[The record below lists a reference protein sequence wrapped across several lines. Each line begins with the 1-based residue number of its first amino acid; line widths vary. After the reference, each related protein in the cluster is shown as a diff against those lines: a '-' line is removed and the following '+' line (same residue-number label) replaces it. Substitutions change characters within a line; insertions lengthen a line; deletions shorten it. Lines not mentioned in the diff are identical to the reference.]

1 MVLRHIAH
9 ATLLLLLGASLLA
22 GLPAVAD
29 TPQSKLGKIE
39 FPTSGSEHAQRHFL
53 RGVLALHSFW
63 YEEALTAFQ
72 ESTKADPDFMMG
84 YWGEAMAH
92 NHPVWEEQDSQAARK
107 VLEQVREN
115 AKVTPRE
122 RAYLNAVKLLYGE
135 GDKLT
140 RDRAYAD
147 AMEQLYRDYPED
159 LEAASFYALSLLGT
173 VRPSDRSHRRQ
184 IQAGAI
190 ALEVSRKN
198 PDHPG
203 AAHYTIH
210 AFDDPDHAIL
220 ALPAARRYAEIAPE
234 AHHAR
239 HMPAHIFLQLG
250 MWPEADASNESGWT
264 TSVEWAKRKGLPIN
278 LRDYH
283 SLHWLLYVSLQQARY
298 KKSEEVLALKQ
309 QDMREAGED
318 RRATESGYERP
329 VSLLYDEMA
338 GAFVVETQ
346 RWDSAATLWDVPGL
360 KLHDRSK
367 ALPIFIRGL
376 AAAMVGRPE
385 ADKHLAALRAL
396 GQKQSP
402 KSQAHRAH
410 RRTTEEIMELELTA
424 ATFSSKGNYAK
435 AIALMKKATALEE
448 ALPAPSGP
456 PDTVK
461 PAHELFGDILLRAG
475 RPKEAAQQFSTAL
488 ARHPNRARAL
498 LGAARAAAKSGDSRG
513 AITAYSKLLQV
524 WAQADAE
531 LPELRE
537 ARAYVQQAGT
547 R

>member
-1 MVLRHIAH
+1 MSLRPIPP
-9 ATLLLLLGASLLA
+9 TTFLLLLWASLLA

-29 TPQSKLGKIE
+29 TPQSHLGQIE

-63 YEEALTAFQ
+63 YEEALAAFR

-92 NHPVWEEQDSQAARK
+92 NHPVWEEQDAQAARK
-107 VLEQVREN
+107 ALEHIRVN

-122 RAYLNAVKLLYGE
+122 QAYLNAVTLLYGA

-140 RDRAYAD
+140 RDQAYAA
-147 AMEQLYRDYPED
+147 AMEQLYRDHPED

-173 VRPSDRSHRRQ
+173 ARPSDRDFRRQ

-190 ALEVSRKN
+190 ALDVSRKN

-250 MWPEADASNESGWT
+250 MWLEAVSSNESGWT
-264 TSVEWAKRKGLPIN
+264 TSVEWAKRQGLPIN
-278 LRDYH
+278 FRDYH
-283 SLHWLLYVSLQQARY
+283 SLHWLLYSYLQQGRY
-298 KKSEEVLALKQ
+298 KKAEEILTLKQ

-318 RRATESGYERP
+318 RMATESGYGRP
-329 VSLLYDEMA
+329 VSLLYDEMV

-346 RWDSAATLWDVPGL
+346 RWDMAAKLWDLSGL
-360 KLHDRSK
+360 TLRDRSK
-367 ALPIFIRGL
+367 VLPIFIRGL
-376 AAAMVGRPE
+376 AAATAGRPE
-385 ADKHLAALRAL
+385 ADKLLAALRAL
-396 GQKQSP
+396 GRKQSARP
-402 KSQAHRAH
+402 HARRAG
-410 RRTTEEIMELELTA
+410 RGTTGEIMELELNA
-424 ATFSSKGNYAK
+424 AILASTGNYPK
-435 AIALMKKATALEE
+435 AIVLMKKGTTLEE
-448 ALPAPSGP
+448 ALPPPSGP

-461 PAHELFGDILLRAG
+461 PAHELFGEILLLAR

-488 ARHPNRARAL
+488 ARHPNRARSL

-513 AITAYSKLLQV
+513 AVTAYSKLLQV
-524 WAQADAE
+524 WAKADTDLLE
-531 LPELRE
+531 LWE
-537 ARAYVQQAGT
+537 AREYMQQVGT

>member
-1 MVLRHIAH
+1 M
-9 ATLLLLLGASLLA
+9 LLLLLGASLLA
-22 GLPAVAD
+22 GLPVVAD
-29 TPQSKLGKIE
+29 TPQSHLGKIE
-39 FPTSGSEHAQRHFL
+39 FPTSGSAHAQRHFL

-92 NHPVWEEQDSQAARK
+92 NHPIWEEQDAQAARK
-107 VLEQVREN
+107 ALEQIRVGI
-115 AKVTPRE
+115 KITPRE
-122 RAYLNAVKLLYGE
+122 RAFLNAVKLLYGE
-135 GDKLT
+135 GDKLA
-140 RDRAYAD
+140 RDRAYAA

-173 VRPSDRSHRRQ
+173 IRPSDRDFRRR

-190 ALEVSRKN
+190 ALDVSRKN
-198 PDHPG
+198 SDHPG

-210 AFDDPDHAIL
+210 AFDDPEHAIL
-220 ALPAARRYAEIAPE
+220 ALSAARRYAEIAPE

-250 MWPEADASNESGWT
+250 MWREAAASNESGWA
-264 TSVEWAKRKGLPIN
+264 TSVEWAKRQGLPIN

-283 SLHWLLYVSLQQARY
+283 SLHWLLYSYLQQGRY
-298 KKSEEVLALKQ
+298 KKAEEVLALKQ
-309 QDMREAGED
+309 QDMEDAGD
-318 RRATESGYERP
+318 DKRATQSGYERP

-346 RWDSAATLWDVPGL
+346 QWDAAATLWNAPGL

-376 AAAMVGRPE
+376 AAAMAGRPE

-396 GQKQSP
+396 GQKQSSKP
-402 KSQAHRAH
+402 HARRAH
-410 RRTTEEIMELELTA
+410 RGTTEEIMELELNA
-424 ATFSSKGNYAK
+424 ATLSSKGNYAK

-448 ALPAPSGP
+448 ALPPPSGP
-456 PDTVK
+456 PETIK
-461 PAHELFGDILLRAG
+461 PAHELFGDVLLRAG
-475 RPKEAAQQFSTAL
+475 RPKEAAQQFSNAL
-488 ARHPNRARAL
+488 ARHPNRARSL
-498 LGAARAAAKSGDSRG
+498 IGAARAAAKSGDSPF
-513 AITAYSKLLQV
+513 AVTAYVKFLQV

-537 ARAYVQQAGT
+537 AREYVQPAAT
-547 R
+547 P

>member
-1 MVLRHIAH
+1 MLRRHISR
-9 ATLLLLLGASLLA
+9 ATRLLLLGASLLA

-29 TPQSKLGKIE
+29 TPQSRLGKIE

-63 YEEALTAFQ
+63 YEEALAAFG
-72 ESTKADPDFMMG
+72 ESTKADPNFMMG

-92 NHPVWEEQDSQAARK
+92 NHPVWEEQDAQAARK
-107 VLEQVREN
+107 ALEHIRES
-115 AKVTPRE
+115 AKITPRE
-122 RAYLNAVKLLYGE
+122 RAYLNAVELLYGE
-135 GDKLT
+135 GDKLA
-140 RDRAYAD
+140 RDRAYAE

-173 VRPSDRSHRRQ
+173 IRPSDRDIRRQ

-210 AFDDPDHAIL
+210 AFDDPDLAIL

-250 MWPEADASNESGWT
+250 MWPEAAASNESGWA
-264 TSVEWAKRKGLPIN
+264 TSVEWARRQGQPIN

-283 SLHWLLYVSLQQARY
+283 SLHWLLYVSLQQGRY
-298 KKSEEVLALKQ
+298 KKAVEVLALKQ

-346 RWDSAATLWDVPGL
+346 RWNSAATLWAAPGL
-360 KLHDRSK
+360 KLEDRSK
-367 ALPIFIRGL
+367 ALPIFIHGL
-376 AAAMVGRPE
+376 AAAMAGQPE
-385 ADKHLAALRAL
+385 ADEHLAALRAL
-396 GQKQSP
+396 GQKQSAKP
-402 KSQAHRAH
+402 RARRAH
-410 RRTTEEIMELELTA
+410 RGTTEEIMELELN
-424 ATFSSKGNYAK
+424 ATTLASKGNYPK
-435 AIALMKKATALEE
+435 AIALMKKATTLEE
-448 ALPAPSGP
+448 TLPPPSGP

-461 PAHELFGDILLRAG
+461 PAHELFGDMLLRAG
-475 RPKEAAQQFSTAL
+475 RPKEAARQFSTAL
-488 ARHPNRARAL
+488 ARHPNRARSL

-513 AITAYSKLLQV
+513 AVTAYSKLLQA

-537 ARAYVQQAGT
+537 AREYVQQAGT